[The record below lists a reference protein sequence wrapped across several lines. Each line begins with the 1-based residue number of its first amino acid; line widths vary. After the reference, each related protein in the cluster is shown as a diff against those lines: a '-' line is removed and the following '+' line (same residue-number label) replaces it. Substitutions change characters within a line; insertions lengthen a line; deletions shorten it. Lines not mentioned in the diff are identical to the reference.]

1 MRYKFY
7 ACLVAVMVC
16 LGSTGSASAQST
28 EKTTQ
33 PTFEEVFSGIL
44 ATEAASDHRVTQDQ
58 SELDYC
64 RAELDHYQAELD
76 NTQKNRS
83 VELDELRWQLD
94 DLRYCLE
101 KAVDATN
108 YEDWRG
114 LVYEI
119 ERCQRIL
126 N

>member
-1 MRYKFY
+1 MAKSKSFF
-7 ACLVAVMVC
+7 CLIAVSAY
-16 LGSTGSASAQST
+16 LSAIGLASAQST

-33 PTFEEVFSGIL
+33 PTFEEVFPGIL

-64 RAELDHYQAELD
+64 RAELDYSRINQSLE
-76 NTQKNRS
+76 
-83 VELDELRWQLD
+83 VDEFQWKLD
-94 DLRYCLE
+94 DLRYCLK
-101 KAVDATN
+101 KAVDTTN